1 MEYIIFLIMKQKTRF
16 NNFGNIRYWLLVHKW
31 RIDWYWPQKSH
42 ISRSLLKR
50 CGKPSR
56 LQRKK
61 IGNFLILGILW
72 VT

>member
-31 RIDWYWPQKSH
+31 WIDWYWPQKSH

-50 CGKPSR
+50 CG
-56 LQRKK
+56 
-61 IGNFLILGILW
+61 
-72 VT
+72 